1 MSKMLEVNNLK
12 VAVNNVEILKGVD
25 LAIGRGEVHVLMGP
39 NGAGKSTL
47 ARTIMADPQFEQVE
61 GDIYF
66 EGENINELSADERAK
81 LGIFLT
87 FQNPLEV
94 AGISVEDFLRTT
106 KIELSGE
113 DISVMKFKRELQ
125 GHMQELDLDQ
135 TYAER
140 YLNVGFSGGEKK
152 KGEILQM
159 SVLNPDLIML
169 DETDSGLDVDAVRIV
184 SETVADFLAD
194 KNKSCLIIT
203 HHSVIL
209 ESVKPD
215 YAHILIDGKLVKQ
228 GGPELIERV
237 NHEGYNWIRE
247 ELGLEKVHDEILA

>member
-1 MSKMLEVNNLK
+1 MSKLLEVSNLK
-12 VAVNNVEILKGVD
+12 IAVDDAEILKGIS
-25 LAIGRGEVHVLMGP
+25 LEIGRGEIHVLMGP

-47 ARTIMADPQFEQVE
+47 ARSIMADPQFEQTA
-61 GDIYF
+61 GDIYYK
-66 EGENINELSADERAK
+66 GENINELSPDERAK

-106 KIELSGE
+106 KIELTGE
-113 DISVMKFKRELQ
+113 DISVLKFKRELAD
-125 GHMQELDLDQ
+125 HMQDLSLDQ
-135 TYAER
+135 VYAER

-159 SVLNPDLIML
+159 SVLNPELVML
-169 DETDSGLDVDAVRIV
+169 DEPDSGLDVDAVRIV
-184 SETVADFLAD
+184 SERVADFLED

-209 ESVKPD
+209 ESVQPN
-215 YAHILIDGKLVKQ
+215 YAHILIDGKIVKQ

-237 NHEGYNWIRE
+237 NAEGYNWIRE
-247 ELGLEKVHDEILA
+247 ELGLEKVHNEDLG

>member
-12 VAVNNVEILKGVD
+12 VAVGDVEILQGVN
-25 LAIGRGEVHVLMGP
+25 LEIGRGEVHVLMGP

-47 ARTIMADPQFEQVE
+47 ARTIMADPQFEQAE

-66 EGENINELSADERAK
+66 EGENINDFSTDERAK

-106 KIELSGE
+106 KMELTGE
-113 DISVMKFKRELQ
+113 EISVVKFKRELQ
-125 GHMQELDLDQ
+125 GHMQDLDLDQ
-135 TYAER
+135 LYAER

-159 SVLNPDLIML
+159 SVLNPDFIML
-169 DETDSGLDVDAVRIV
+169 DEPDSGLDVDAVRIV
-184 SETVADFLAD
+184 SETVADFLID
-194 KNKSCLIIT
+194 KTKSCLIIT

-215 YAHILIDGKLVKQ
+215 FAHILIDGKMVKN

-237 NHEGYNWIRE
+237 NNEGYNWIRE
-247 ELGLEKVHDEILA
+247 ELGLEKVHDEVLG

>member
-1 MSKMLEVNNLK
+1 MSVMLEVSDLK
-12 VAVNNVEILKGVD
+12 VAVDDVEILQGVD
-25 LAIGRGEVHVLMGP
+25 LEIRRGEVHVLMGP

-66 EGENINELSADERAK
+66 EGENINDFSTDERAK

-106 KIELSGE
+106 KMELTGE
-113 DISVMKFKRELQ
+113 DISIIKFKRELQ
-125 GHMQELDLDQ
+125 GHMQDLDLNQ
-135 TYAER
+135 IYAER

-159 SVLNPDLIML
+159 SVLNPDLVML
-169 DETDSGLDVDAVRIV
+169 DEPDSGLDVDAVRIV
-184 SETVADFLAD
+184 SQTVADFLSD
-194 KNKSCLIIT
+194 KKKSCLIIT

-215 YAHILIDGKLVKQ
+215 FAHILIDGKIVKR

-237 NHEGYNWIRE
+237 NNEGYNWIRE
-247 ELGLEKVHDEILA
+247 ELGLEKVHDEVLD